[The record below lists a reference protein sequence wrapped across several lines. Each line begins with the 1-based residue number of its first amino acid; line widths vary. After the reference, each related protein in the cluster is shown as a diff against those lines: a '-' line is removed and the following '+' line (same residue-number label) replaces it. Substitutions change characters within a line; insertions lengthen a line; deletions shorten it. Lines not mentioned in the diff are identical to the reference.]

1 MRMTLALAVCVAA
14 LMARAP
20 AQSPATT
27 SKEPPKAS
35 LEGSVIKEPGGE
47 PLKKA
52 IIEMIGEMTGENQ
65 EQSGNFTATSD
76 QDGHF
81 KVTGIEPGRY
91 RLFVERTGY
100 LEVDDK
106 HRQSSGIVLSFES
119 GQEIKDQVLRMLPSA
134 IVTGRVV
141 DEEGDPMP
149 DVEIAVLRHKRAG
162 GRTKFEPSGSAQTND
177 LGEFRIGGLFPGKYY
192 VSATPLPT
200 FQSLLPA
207 PKGADGPAAPP
218 PDLSY
223 VPTFYPNTIDR
234 AQATP
239 IELRAGDDMPV
250 DFSLMRVHT
259 ARIRGTVEG
268 LAPGAKGAVMLRGKD
283 SNSMLNAAEIG
294 KDGKFEIPNVAPGAY
309 TVMAMTVIGD
319 TPQIMQR
326 SVDVGE
332 SNIDDLRLAPQPLA
346 TLRGQVRFP
355 KSFRPDTSATLI
367 SLRHID
373 DEDDFLENTA
383 FATDDTSG
391 VHGVTKL
398 KADGSFELKNVPPG
412 VYEIEVSSDAKALS
426 GSFVESVMAGTKEVV
441 DAGLNVSGG
450 TLSLTVTVNTE
461 SGVLDGTAATDKGQ
475 PVANA
480 VVVAIPAPQ
489 YRKRSDRYVRA
500 TTDQAGHF
508 TMRGVRPGEYSVLA
522 WEVLEADEYLDPDFL
537 KPLEGQAAAVKIEKG
552 THKSVALKVISAPAD
567 QP

>member
-1 MRMTLALAVCVAA
+1 MRMTLALVVCVAV
-14 LMARAP
+14 LIARAP
-20 AQSPATT
+20 AQSSPT

-52 IIEMIGEMTGENQ
+52 IIEMIGENQ

-91 RLFVERTGY
+91 RLFVEHTGY

-106 HRQSSGIVLSFES
+106 RRQSSGIVLSFDA
-119 GQEIKDQVLRMLPSA
+119 GQEIKDQVLRMQSA
-134 IVTGRVV
+134 AIITGRVV
-141 DEEGDPMP
+141 DEDGDPMP
-149 DVEIAVLRHKRAG
+149 EVMIAVLRRKHSG
-162 GRTKFEPSGSAQTND
+162 GRMKFEPTGSAQTND

-192 VSATPLPT
+192 VSATPLPN
-200 FQSLLPA
+200 FQSLTPASKNTGDAPA
-207 PKGADGPAAPP
+207 PAA
-218 PDLSY
+218 DLSY

-234 AQATP
+234 AQASL

-259 ARIRGTVEG
+259 ARIRGKVEE
-268 LAPGAKGAVMLRGKD
+268 LAPGARGAVMLRGKD

-294 KDGKFEIPNVAPGAY
+294 KDGKFEIPHVAPGAY
-309 TVMAMTVIGD
+309 TVTAMTVITD
-319 TPQIMQR
+319 TPQIMKR
-326 SVDVGE
+326 NVDVGE
-332 SNIDDLRLAPQPLA
+332 ANIDDLRLVPQPLA
-346 TLRGQVRFP
+346 TIRGQVRFP
-355 KSFRPDTSATLI
+355 KSFRPDTSPTII

-373 DEDDFLENTA
+373 DEDDLFDNTA

-391 VHGVTKL
+391 IHGVTKI

-412 VYEIEVSSDAKALS
+412 VYEIDVSSDVQALTD
-426 GSFVESVMAGTKEVV
+426 SFVESVVAGMKEVV
-441 DAGLNVSGG
+441 DSGLHVSGG
-450 TLSLTVTVNTE
+450 TVSVSVTVSTE
-461 SGVLDGTAATDKGQ
+461 SGVLDGTATNDKGQ
-475 PVANA
+475 PLANA
-480 VVVAIPAPQ
+480 IVVAIPVPQ
-489 YRKRSDRYVRA
+489 FRKQPSRYARA

-508 TMRGVRPGEYSVLA
+508 TLRGLRPGEYSVLA
-522 WEVLEADEYLDPDFL
+522 WEVLEGDDYLDPDFL
-537 KPLEGQAAAVKIEKG
+537 KPLEAQATAVKIEKSG
-552 THKSVALKVISAPAD
+552 HQNVALKIIPAPGD